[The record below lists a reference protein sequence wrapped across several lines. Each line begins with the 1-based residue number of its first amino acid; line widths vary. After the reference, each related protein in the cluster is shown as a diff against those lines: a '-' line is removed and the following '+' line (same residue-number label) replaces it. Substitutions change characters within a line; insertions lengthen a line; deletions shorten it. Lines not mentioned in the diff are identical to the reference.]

1 MPDGPT
7 DGQCHPSSRAAA
19 RVTKNWFC
27 GLKEKRMTRWW
38 KDLEIKGDQ
47 MEWRDTH
54 KRQIR
59 YGSRG
64 YWCNIFQRT
73 KWKQQA
79 MFEPCVSWR
88 ETSISMDVCCEAKR
102 KLLCQTTYPAVG
114 VQSSEDYWNANVN
127 DSGRRQSFSRRH
139 NVTGWMRL
147 SRIKPNSR
155 ARCDVGT
162 IFLEGSQISPGY
174 RHRAT
179 FAQVRRGWMWIS

>member
-1 MPDGPT
+1 M
-7 DGQCHPSSRAAA
+7 
-19 RVTKNWFC
+19 
-27 GLKEKRMTRWW
+27 KR
-38 KDLEIKGDQ
+38 LGNKGDQ
-47 MEWRDTH
+47 MEWKDKQ

-59 YGSRG
+59 YGSWG
-64 YWCNIFQRT
+64 YWCNIFQQT
-73 KWKQQA
+73 KWKQRA

-147 SRIKPNSR
+147 SRIKPNSP

-162 IFLEGSQISPGY
+162 FFFWKVPKLALTVGTVQRLLRYDGAECEY
-174 RHRAT
+174 RG
-179 FAQVRRGWMWIS
+179 RRGRR